1 MNPFSQIIVRVPQL
15 PISSSIEESW
25 SDLKK
30 SIKISS
36 PEFYE
41 IIKDVDCQNIDT
53 LPERQ
58 QLTILKYLNRS
69 KYRCVPFGTF
79 SSIGT
84 AAIGNNGQFSL
95 VLNDKRKVHSLTD
108 WKATEQ
114 LEKSLNDILSKDY
127 KLFSNSTYYTVGNQ
141 IRFVRRMG
149 ERFELAEIERDLTIS
164 NILACCQSPK
174 RFSEVLDLVSDI
186 TTKEDLVVLLGDL
199 IGCGLLITE
208 LEPNLIGIDY
218 FQRVKFRPK
227 SGSGLYVISEHTFD
241 KGVIS
246 KKYTQHIS
254 ALIEL
259 LTRILPDPEESE
271 DMLGFMQ
278 RFSKRF
284 DRGDIPVMVALDPEL
299 GVGYGNLHNKTNSE
313 SVLGKVMGGQSKKSD
328 TFSFLNTLGL
338 FPIGETIYL
347 DKSVSDKSPS
357 MTKRP
362 LPNSSS
368 LVGSVLDD
376 HLIVERIGG
385 HSFTQLAGRFT
396 AASNDILKICKEIT
410 TIEENANP
418 EVIFFDIAYNAEL
431 SVDNVNRRQRL
442 YRQELN
448 LLNFTE
454 LDNPLTLDDLFIS
467 ISGKEIVLR
476 SRKLNKRMVPRM
488 SSAYNYRRSDL
499 PVFRFLYDL
508 SFYGIWPDLTF
519 EPLILFPDKQ
529 YYPRFQFRNI
539 ILSLAKV
546 KITKDVV
553 TGGSLEDKIRSLRSL
568 IRYFKL
574 GNTIKV
580 LGGQE
585 SLVMD
590 STRQGDMKLLLSE
603 LEKKESLYIEE
614 LPVSVNPLIIGE
626 NGKSYTNQVIIP
638 LVHRNE
644 VYYGSGSIT
653 SIDCSTK
660 RAFLPGKD
668 WISLEIYGHTSG
680 TNSLLTGP
688 LTAVLQQF
696 QEQIKCWFFIRYNE
710 NGDHLR
716 FRIQL
721 KHKRFREEIME
732 VVHSYLEPLYSKGLL
747 SDVSLRTYNR
757 EMERYDIAGID
768 KVELHFRLDSELV
781 MELIRNEV
789 PEDLRY
795 IHCLQL
801 FLAVKETGFIGEQR
815 FDSWMENIRYHLGE
829 EHHMN
834 TEKYKILNQYYKE
847 KEIYTLVINTP
858 MARNAQNLVSSFTE
872 LINTCPDRRRAPFF
886 TDLMHMHINRIFID
900 DQRAH
905 EMIIYNLLITCLKQA
920 KYRPQ

>member
-1 MNPFSQIIVRVPQL
+1 MNPFNQIIVRVPQL

-25 SDLKK
+25 SDLKE

-41 IIKDVDCQNIDT
+41 IIKDVDYQNINS

-58 QLTILKYLNRS
+58 QLTILKYFNRS

-108 WKATEQ
+108 WKATQ
-114 LEKSLNDILSKDY
+114 LLEKSLNDILSEDY

-149 ERFELAEIERDLTIS
+149 EQFELAEIEHDLTIS
-164 NILACCQSPK
+164 NILGCCQSPRK
-174 RFSEVLDLVSDI
+174 ISEVLELVRDTNSNDDL
-186 TTKEDLVVLLGDL
+186 LVLLDDL

-208 LEPNLIGIDY
+208 LEPNLIGKDY
-218 FQRVKFRPK
+218 FRRVKFRPK
-227 SGSGLYVISEHTFD
+227 SVSGLYVIAEHTFD

-246 KKYTQHIS
+246 KKYTQHIPV
-254 ALIEL
+254 LIEL

-271 DMLGFMQ
+271 DMVGFMQ

-284 DRGDIPVMVALDPEL
+284 DRGDIPVMVALDPEV
-299 GVGYGNLHNKTNSE
+299 GVGYGNLHNKINDDSL
-313 SVLGKVMGGQSKKSD
+313 LGKVMGGQRKKSD
-328 TFSFLNTLGL
+328 VFSFLNTLGQ
-338 FPIGETIYL
+338 FPIDETIYL
-347 DKSVSDKSPS
+347 DKSVIEKSTS
-357 MTKRP
+357 LTKRP
-362 LPNSSS
+362 LPNSCS
-368 LVGSVLDD
+368 LVGNIVDD

-385 HSFTQLAGRFT
+385 HSFNQLAGRFT
-396 AASNDILKICKEIT
+396 AVSNDILKICKEIAA
-410 TIEENANP
+410 IEESANP

-442 YRQELN
+442 YHHELN
-448 LLNFTE
+448 LLNYTE
-454 LDNPLTLDDLFIS
+454 LESPLTLDDLFIS

-529 YYPRFQFRNI
+529 YYPRFQFRNM

-546 KITKDVV
+546 KITKDVI
-553 TGGSLEDKIRSLRSL
+553 TGGSQEDKISSLRSL
-568 IRYFKL
+568 IRYFKF
-574 GNTIKV
+574 GSIIKV
-580 LGGQE
+580 LGAQE
-585 SLVMD
+585 PLIMD
-590 STRQGDMKLLLSE
+590 SSKHGDMKLLISE
-603 LEKKESLYIEE
+603 LEKRESVYIEE
-614 LPVSVNPLIIGE
+614 LPVSVNPLAID
-626 NGKSYTNQVIIP
+626 NKGKCYMNQVIIP
-638 LVHRNE
+638 LVHKNE
-644 VYYGSGSIT
+644 VYYGSGNIT
-653 SIDCSTK
+653 NIDCSKK

-680 TNSLLTGP
+680 ANSLLTGP
-688 LTAVLQQF
+688 LTKVLQQF

-716 FRIQL
+716 FRLQL

-732 VVHSYLEPLYSKGLL
+732 VVHSYLEPLYSKGLIN
-747 SDVSLRTYNR
+747 DVSLRTYNR
-757 EMERYDIAGID
+757 EMERYDIAGIVQ
-768 KVELHFRLDSELV
+768 VEQHFRLDSDLV
-781 MELIRNEV
+781 LELIRNEV
-789 PEDLRY
+789 PEHLRY
-795 IHCLQL
+795 IQCLQL
-801 FLAVKETGFIGEQR
+801 FLAVKEAGLIGEQR

-829 EHHMN
+829 EHQMN

-847 KEIYTLVINTP
+847 EEIYTLVINTP

-886 TDLMHMHINRIFID
+886 TDLMHMHINRLFTD

-905 EMIIYNLLITCLKQA
+905 EMIIYNLLISCLKQV